1 MRKLIFVFAVCTLA
15 FACGSNEESPAE
27 EKSAEN
33 TTADNTGK
41 YDKGLE
47 IIGSSD
53 CTTCHKISEKNIG
66 PAYTD
71 VAQKY
76 EFTEANVDSLAHKII
91 HGGSGVWGTLPMAGH
106 PNLSLDSAK
115 EAVRY
120 ILSLRNKQ

>member
-15 FACGSNEESPAE
+15 FACGSNEEQPAE
-27 EKSAEN
+27 EKSTDNA
-33 TTADNTGK
+33 TAANTGK

-53 CTTCHKISEKNIG
+53 CTTCHKISETSTG

-71 VAQKY
+71 VAKKY
-76 EFTEANVDSLAHKII
+76 EFTEANVDSLAHKVI
-91 HGGSGVWGTLPMAGH
+91 HGGTGVWGAVPMTPH
-106 PNLSLDSAK
+106 PTLSLDSAK

-120 ILSLRNKQ
+120 ILSLRNQ